1 MACPLANQAGGRRRR
16 ASKRVS
22 RKGRKS
28 TTRKGSKSARRSK
41 RVGRKVRKTRRRR
54 HRGGQS
60 VDTEQLQ
67 KMMGS
72 LMKK

>member
-1 MACPLANQAGGRRRR
+1 MACPVATNLSGGRRRR
-16 ASKRVS
+16 STKRVS

-28 TTRKGSKSARRSK
+28 TARKSR
-41 RVGRKVRKTRRRR
+41 RVGRKTRRRRR

-60 VDTEQLQ
+60 IDTEQLQ
-67 KMMGS
+67 KMVGS